1 MFLNAGLSVHL
12 LIDFG
17 RTWKMMK
24 ELVRAVH
31 WGFYGATIFV
41 TVDPGVGVYG
51 TPPNGF
57 VLAK

>member
-1 MFLNAGLSVHL
+1 
-12 LIDFG
+12 
-17 RTWKMMK
+17 MMK

-31 WGFYGATIFV
+31 WGFYDATIFV